1 MSWVPSASDVKLLMT
16 CLCNNIL
23 DGLLCDAMPKRGV
36 KIVECACV
44 IELPELN
51 GRDKLG
57 ETPLFILKPSE
68 NNVVYDSGNKD
79 PVSDQQFEAPHDIT
93 GGERYRMTVC
103 RYSEGCVEAIA
114 MNACREQLI
123 KCLSEELKERYCLE
137 WWIKL
142 LSAHGIDNYARVM
155 YVMVRTGVRSESIIA
170 SLTHYSRESL
180 KGFVD

>member
-1 MSWVPSASDVKLLMT
+1 
-16 CLCNNIL
+16 
-23 DGLLCDAMPKRGV
+23 
-36 KIVECACV
+36 
-44 IELPELN
+44 
-51 GRDKLG
+51 
-57 ETPLFILKPSE
+57 
-68 NNVVYDSGNKD
+68 
-79 PVSDQQFEAPHDIT
+79 
-93 GGERYRMTVC
+93 MTVC